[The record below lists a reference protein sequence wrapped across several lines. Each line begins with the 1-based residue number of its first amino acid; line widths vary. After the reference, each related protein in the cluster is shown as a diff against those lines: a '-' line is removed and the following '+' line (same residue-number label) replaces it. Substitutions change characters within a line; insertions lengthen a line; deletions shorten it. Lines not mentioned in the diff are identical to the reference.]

1 MSEGPINQWRAAHKP
16 KRSTSQ
22 AQALHLFDTP
32 RNRAL
37 CGRKVTAKQ
46 IAWPPTGT
54 VTCPD
59 CLAAIAT
66 ATEAPTDL
74 AG

>member
-1 MSEGPINQWRAAHKP
+1 MFN
-16 KRSTSQ
+16 
-22 AQALHLFDTP
+22 TP

-37 CGRKVTAKQ
+37 CGRKVTANQ
-46 IAWPPTGT
+46 IAWPPNDT
-54 VTCPD
+54 VTCAD

-66 ATEAPTDL
+66 TEMPTDL